1 MHRGRRVTIEDV
13 AEQAGVHASTVSR
26 ALSRPEQVS
35 TATRVKVESV
45 AAELGFV
52 PNRAARGLITGR
64 TDNIAVITPDITN
77 PHFASLVRAAG
88 HAARELGQQLLLVD
102 TGEHPEE
109 EVVAAR
115 TLAPEVDGLVVL
127 SSRLLHRELDVVGG
141 SDVVFVDRPVKGWP
155 SVVMR
160 AGAATE
166 QAVAHLSELGHRSL
180 VYLAGPRASWAAGE
194 RRRAAGRA
202 AAKASVD
209 IHFVPV
215 AMPTF
220 EAAAGV
226 VDDLLATDATAVLAF
241 NDQMALGVISALAE
255 RGVSVPADISVVG
268 CDDVPM
274 AAMTS
279 PALTTIRMPVQQAGA
294 LAVQLLHG
302 DHRVE
307 ERLAAEFVVRGS
319 TGPVNR

>member
-1 MHRGRRVTIEDV
+1 MTIEDV

-35 TATRVKVESV
+35 AVTRSRVESI

-64 TDNIAVITPDITN
+64 TDNIAVIAPDITN

-88 HAARELGQQLLLVD
+88 HAAREFGQQLLLVD
-102 TGEHPEE
+102 TGEHPDE
-109 EVVAAR
+109 EVAAAR
-115 TLAPEVDGLVVL
+115 MLAPEVDGLVVL
-127 SSRLLHRELDVVGG
+127 SARKLHRSLDVVG
-141 SDVVFVDRPVKGWP
+141 STAVVFVDRPVNGRP

-180 VYLAGPRASWAAGE
+180 AYLPGPAASWAAGE
-194 RRRAAGRA
+194 RRRAVGRA
-202 AAKASVD
+202 AAKASVEV
-209 IHFVPV
+209 HLVPV

-220 EAAAGV
+220 EAAAQV
-226 VDDLLATDATAVLAF
+226 VGDVLATEATAVLAF
-241 NDQMALGVISALAE
+241 NDQMALGVISALGE
-255 RGVSVPADISVVG
+255 RGVSVPDDVSVVG

-279 PALTTIRMPVQQAGA
+279 PALTTIHMPVQEAGA
-294 LAVQLLHG
+294 RAVQMLHG
-302 DHRVE
+302 DHRAE
-307 ERLAAEFVVRGS
+307 ELAAEFVVRAS
-319 TGPVNR
+319 TGPVAP